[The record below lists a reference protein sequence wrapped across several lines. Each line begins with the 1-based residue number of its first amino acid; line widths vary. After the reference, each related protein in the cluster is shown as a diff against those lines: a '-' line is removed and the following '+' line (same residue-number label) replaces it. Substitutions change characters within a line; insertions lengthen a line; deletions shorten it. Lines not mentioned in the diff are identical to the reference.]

1 MARLN
6 SLSFNDDGVSGTFR
20 FFSHSQFGEFG
31 RLVTASFLSEKF
43 ETDFLN
49 LSDLNV
55 CQVCVLSPGVISGS
69 EKAWPPR
76 RGLSQLSL
84 LSRLFFLLRSDIYQ
98 GLCERLSQSS
108 DSTSSVSSF
117 FLHPLLLNVILGN
130 VSLSMTSSCLFQ

>member
-20 FFSHSQFGEFG
+20 FFSYSQFGEFG

-69 EKAWPPR
+69 EKAWPPG

-84 LSRLFFLLRSDIYQ
+84 LSRLFFYYAPTFTKDYVSA
-98 GLCERLSQSS
+98 
-108 DSTSSVSSF
+108 SVRALTAPPVCPHSF
-117 FLHPLLLNVILGN
+117 FILF
-130 VSLSMTSSCLFQ
+130 C